1 MATDN
6 LIAVLWDMDG
16 TLVDTAELHFHA
28 WVRICKEYGKEFTRA
43 DFTATFGKRNP
54 EIIDYLFDGKIKG
67 PDADKLGYQKE
78 EYYRGESRKNGIEL
92 LPGVLN
98 LLKSLNESG
107 AKQAIGSSAPKGNLE
122 LILELT
128 GIGKYMQ
135 AMVAMEDTQRGKP
148 DPQVFLMGA
157 EKLKIQPRRAVV
169 VEDAIAGVQAAKA
182 GGMKCVA
189 VTFVGHHS
197 AEKLKEAGADRVVKT
212 LEEMSAGDFY
222 KLAER

>member
-1 MATDN
+1 MAPWWIPQNYIFMPGCESARNMAKSSQELTSLLLLGN
-6 LIAVLWDMDG
+6 G
-16 TLVDTAELHFHA
+16 TPKSSTTSLMEKSKAQM
-28 WVRICKEYGKEFTRA
+28 RINSVT
-43 DFTATFGKRNP
+43 
-54 EIIDYLFDGKIKG
+54 
-67 PDADKLGYQKE
+67 KE
-78 EYYRGESRKNGIEL
+78 EYYRGESRKTGIEL

-107 AKQAIGSSAPKGNLE
+107 ARQAIGSSAPKGNLE

-157 EKLKIQPRRAVV
+157 EKLKIQPFRSVV

-212 LEEMSAGDFY
+212 LEDMSAGDFY
-222 KLAER
+222 KLAEG